1 MIKKISGFMVY
12 RLTYY
17 LVNPYIKFNSW
28 LLSAS
33 YVPDT
38 VSPDSANTEMA
49 QWLTAA
55 LQFQRKFYRTPQEL
69 VCFTGG

>member
-1 MIKKISGFMVY
+1 MVY

-28 LLSAS
+28 LLTAS

-38 VSPDSANTEMA
+38 VSPDSANIEMA
-49 QWLTAA
+49 QWWTAA
-55 LQFQRKFYRTPQEL
+55 LQF
-69 VCFTGG
+69 